1 MREPRRPA
9 TPSLPTPPENAAIL
23 ANLAFHADTPFLGD
37 SWSHYAL
44 HGFVANDG
52 AFSVAANGTAILD
65 IVPYSKWVGLNP
77 IPELDNIKFEA
88 FSNDPVSLTGNG
100 NGTIASFEWAARAEC
115 FGTDKSPYPPALLQ
129 GKTDLRLAAASFS
142 LFDPD
147 TANSFQFLLTNDR
160 VYVVYERISI
170 KRAHLGDYAVYTYVK
185 AVKERSPSDW
195 HTLKMV
201 LDSAKQDVSWHVDGQ
216 QVFHV
221 DHVGHR
227 LPKLEPIIDMGGRDT
242 EAFPASI
249 QYGFGAQTLLN
260 AYKPNPHVVQPPP
273 SNHTFLRHALVENV
287 SRDSPIQQVD
297 PVSRVSLKPAAF
309 FEEAHPDRPEFRT
322 WGQGSRS
329 HIQQIRVLVEEAK
342 P

>member
-1 MREPRRPA
+1 
-9 TPSLPTPPENAAIL
+9 
-23 ANLAFHADTPFLGD
+23 
-37 SWSHYAL
+37 
-44 HGFVANDG
+44 VAP
-52 AFSVAANGTAILD
+52 NGTAILD

-88 FSNDPVSLTGNG
+88 YSNDPVSLIKEDGSA
-100 NGTIASFEWAARAEC
+100 TIASFEWVARAEC

-147 TANSFQFLLTNDR
+147 TANSFQFLLTSDR
-160 VYVVYERISI
+160 VYVVYERISV

-185 AVKERSPSDW
+185 AVKERTPADW
-195 HTLKMV
+195 HSLKMV
-201 LDSAKQDVSWHVDGQ
+201 LDGQRQGISWHVDGQ
-216 QVFHV
+216 PVFQV
-221 DHVGHR
+221 DHIGCR
-227 LPKLEPIIDMGGRDT
+227 LPRLEPIIDMGGTDV
-242 EAFPASI
+242 EAYPASI

-273 SNHTFLRHALVENV
+273 SNHTFVRHALLENA
-287 SRDSPIQQVD
+287 SPDSPVKQID
-297 PVSRVSLKPAAF
+297 PVSRGSLKPASF
-309 FEEAHPDRPEFRT
+309 FEDAHPNRPEFRT

-342 P
+342 